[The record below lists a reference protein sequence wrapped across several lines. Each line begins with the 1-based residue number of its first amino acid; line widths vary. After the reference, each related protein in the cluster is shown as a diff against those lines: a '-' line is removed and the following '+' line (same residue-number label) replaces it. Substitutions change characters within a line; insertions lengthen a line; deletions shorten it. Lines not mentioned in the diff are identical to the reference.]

1 MYESCVVYGVVS
13 TVVSSLE
20 TVVIVGAIEAV
31 KGCDPSTYK
40 VVLKSILSVVVHSGG
55 TGVDM

>member
-1 MYESCVVYGVVS
+1 MVYGVVS
-13 TVVSSLE
+13 TVVSSLK
-20 TVVIVGAIEAV
+20 TVVTVGAMEAV

-55 TGVDM
+55 TGVEM